1 MRKITFIFL
10 LLSMLSLNACA
21 QWYIFPGRNGQKKQQ
36 ENTVVK
42 AKEVSESKDTP
53 MPEETVATSEDLET
67 AQEPFTDEYSYI
79 ALDPV
84 KVALILP
91 LQAGG
96 NPSANF
102 YEMYSGALMAVR
114 DLSEEGIAIELNVFD
129 SADNMAAIDEGVL
142 ENNDV
147 ILGPVSSDD
156 LTRLLAICPADKM
169 LISPLEPKA
178 QALADSLNLIQA
190 PSPWTCQYTEIADW
204 ISSELRFNESVL
216 LIKDEEGLGEQAE
229 CLIAS
234 LDSVKVKYLIV
245 SNLSEESFP
254 KGSKTKCVIAS
265 DRDEFISSA
274 IRTLNTIV
282 STGDR
287 SITLYGTSKTR
298 NAATDI
304 KGLHN
309 LDTHFTASYF
319 IDYDNPEVKDFILK
333 YRALFNNEPGSFAF
347 QGYDTMHYFLNAA
360 LTYGRQWHKKLPEYN
375 QKGLQADFE
384 FQEDTTRTGN
394 VNSAAR
400 RIHLNKDLSTFV
412 H

>member
-1 MRKITFIFL
+1 
-10 LLSMLSLNACA
+10 MLSLNACA

-42 AKEVSESKDTP
+42 AKEASESKDSP
-53 MPEETVATSEDLET
+53 VMPQETVSSDEDMEI
-67 AQEPFTDEYSYI
+67 AQETFTDEYSYI

-102 YEMYSGALMAVR
+102 YEMYSGALMAVK
-114 DLSEEGIAIELNVFD
+114 DLSEEGTAIELNVFD
-129 SADNMAAIDEGVL
+129 SADSTIVMRAEIFED
-142 ENNDV
+142 NDV
-147 ILGPVSSDD
+147 ILGPISSDD
-156 LTRLLAICPADKM
+156 LTEFLAICPADKM
-169 LISPLEPKA
+169 LISPLDPKA
-178 QALADSLNLIQA
+178 QSFADSLNLIQA

-216 LIKDEEGLGEQAE
+216 LIKDEEGLGEQSQY
-229 CLIAS
+229 LLAS
-234 LDSVKVKYLIV
+234 LDTAKVKYLTVNI
-245 SNLSEESFP
+245 LSEDFFP
-254 KGSKTKCVIAS
+254 KGSTTRCVIAS

-274 IRTLNTIV
+274 IRTLNTIA

-319 IDYDNPEVKDFILK
+319 IDYDNPKVKDFILK

-360 LTYGRQWHKKLPEYN
+360 LTYGRQWHKKLSEYTR
-375 QKGLQADFE
+375 KGLQADFK

-400 RIHLNKDLSTFV
+400 RIRLNKDLSTFV

>member
-1 MRKITFIFL
+1 MRKVTFIFL
-10 LLSMLSLNACA
+10 LLSLLSFNACA
-21 QWYIFPGRNGQKKQQ
+21 QWYIFPGKNAQKKQQ
-36 ENTVVK
+36 ENTIVVVEE
-42 AKEVSESKDTP
+42 ANED
-53 MPEETVATSEDLET
+53 EETE
-67 AQEPFTDEYSYI
+67 QEPFTDEYSYI

-91 LQAGG
+91 LQASG

-102 YEMYSGALMAVR
+102 YEMYSGALMAVK
-114 DLSEEGIAIELNVFD
+114 DLSEEGAAIELNVFD
-129 SADNMAAIDEGVL
+129 SADKTAGLNAGIL
-142 ENNDV
+142 EDNDV
-147 ILGPVSSDD
+147 ILGPVSTDD
-156 LTRLLAICPADKM
+156 LTKLLAICPADKM

-204 ISSELRFNESVL
+204 ISSELRFNESIL
-216 LIKDEEGLGEQAE
+216 LIKDEKGLGEQTK

-234 LDSVKVKYLIV
+234 LDSMKVKYLTV

-254 KGSKTKCVIAS
+254 KGSTTRCVIAS

-282 STGDR
+282 STGNR

-298 NAATDI
+298 NAAIDI

-319 IDYDNPEVKDFILK
+319 IDYDDPDVKDFILK

-347 QGYDTMHYFLNAA
+347 QGYDTMHYFLGAA
-360 LTYGRQWHKKLPEYN
+360 LTYGKQWHKKLPEYTP
-375 QKGLQADFE
+375 KGLQADFK
-384 FQEDTTRTGN
+384 FQEDSTRTGN
-394 VNSAAR
+394 VNSAMR